1 VNVHDLWIIGVIH
14 LIGGSRAVGGVIPA
28 GPDLTGAGV
37 ALSAPVNAIFGA
49 AIVRGG
55 IYQIRDTL
63 ALI

>member
-1 VNVHDLWIIGVIH
+1 
-14 LIGGSRAVGGVIPA
+14 
-28 GPDLTGAGV
+28 V